1 MRGIL
6 GVLTLHAVLGCA
18 SGPAP
23 SPTPP
28 ASQTGPGETEA
39 GGDTSSSPPLRAQR
53 EAFMQS
59 CMPRALSPDYC
70 ECGFEQFRVIFKDVD
85 FNKELPPGDPHLTRL
100 KEQTLEVCASK
111 LREDQ
116 VQANFVKGCIDG
128 DDRKKPYCS
137 CAWPALRKSLA
148 VSDFVLADLDGPRFF
163 DAKKSMVVA
172 CKGKFPPDVARSD
185 FMTACTKDQTSEK
198 VCDCLWRK
206 LKAKFTME
214 ELAAGTAD
222 VRTAPGLTECRGNAP
237 KGAELETERNGNASE
252 LAFAP

>member
-6 GVLTLHAVLGCA
+6 GVAIVQCALACA

-23 SPTPP
+23 SPNGPDP
-28 ASQTGPGETEA
+28 QKGPGETEA
-39 GGDTSSSPPLRAQR
+39 GESASSPPLRAQR

-85 FNKELPPGDPHLTRL
+85 LNHELPPDDPHLVRL
-100 KEQTLEVCASK
+100 KEQTLESCASK

-128 DDRKKPYCS
+128 DDRKRSYCS

-172 CKGKFPPDVARSD
+172 CKGKFPPEVARSD
-185 FMTACTKDQTSEK
+185 FMTACTKDESTAK
-198 VCDCLWRK
+198 VCECLWKK

-222 VRTAPGLTECRGNAP
+222 VRTAPGLAECRGSAP
-237 KGAELETERNGNASE
+237 KGAAAERVERATA
-252 LAFAP
+252 LACAD